1 MIRNIV
7 EIDREKCNG
16 CGLCAKACH
25 EGAIEMIN
33 GKATLI
39 KDDYC
44 DGLGDCLPHC
54 PVDAIKIVKREA
66 VDYNHKAVE
75 KHILSFKREI
85 STDNSSKLM
94 QWPCQIKLMPIQADY
109 YNKAHL
115 LIAADCTSFAYSN
128 FHKEFMDKR
137 VTLIGCPKL
146 DQIDYSIKLG
156 SIIANNDIKSITL
169 VRMEVPCCKG
179 LELALKK
186 AIIDSKKD
194 IHYSIRVISTKG
206 KIIETYC

>member
-7 EIDREKCNG
+7 EIDRQKCNG

-66 VDYNHKAVE
+66 IAYNHEEVE

-94 QWPCQIKLMPIQADY
+94 QWPCQIKLMPIQGEY

-194 IHYSIRVISTKG
+194 IHYSIRVISTNG
-206 KIIETYC
+206 RIIETYC

>member
-1 MIRNIV
+1 MIRSIV
-7 EIDREKCNG
+7 EIDKEKCNG

-25 EGAIEMIN
+25 EGAIEMIF

-54 PVDAIKIVKREA
+54 PKDAIRIVKREA
-66 VDYNHKAVE
+66 IDYDHQAVE
-75 KHILSFKREI
+75 KHTLSLNRELSMHKESNLI
-85 STDNSSKLM
+85 
-94 QWPCQIKLMPIQADY
+94 QWPCQIKLMPITASY
-109 YNKAHL
+109 YDKAHL
-115 LIAADCTSFAYSN
+115 LIAADCTSFAYAN

-146 DQIDYSIKLG
+146 DQIDYSLKLG
-156 SIIANNDIKSITL
+156 GIIANNDIRSITL

-186 AIIDSKKD
+186 AISGCKKD
-194 IHYSIRVISTKG
+194 IHYSIRVISTNG
-206 KIIETYC
+206 KIVETYC